1 MLRNLTN
8 INNEGKKCHTHLVSF
23 IKHHGLFVPYIVD
36 IFDCKKCPVHLV
48 SFIKHR
54 GLFVPYIVDIF
65 IFLIRKS
72 WLSPSYIH
80 SPSPRFSFFLLT
92 RKSWLSLHPRHWIQE
107 YLFHKYSIQVRS
119 GIVKTTCMSNK
130 SLYLIEFYF
139 YWRVKIV
146 IILMHFTIINHLP
159 SQAMPTHME
168 RTTVLVRSCRIII
181 IITSF
186 ERMK

>member
-1 MLRNLTN
+1 MFDC
-8 INNEGKKCHTHLVSF
+8 KKCPVHLVSF

-36 IFDCKKCPVHLV
+36 IF
-48 SFIKHR
+48 
-54 GLFVPYIVDIF
+54 IF
-65 IFLIRKS
+65 
-72 WLSPSYIH
+72 
-80 SPSPRFSFFLLT
+80 LT

-146 IILMHFTIINHLP
+146 IILMHFTIDLSLSSGYADPHGANHRP
-159 SQAMPTHME
+159 
-168 RTTVLVRSCRIII
+168 RSIL
-181 IITSF
+181 
-186 ERMK
+186 

>member
-1 MLRNLTN
+1 MSHSPGIIYQTSRSIRSIHCRQFYFFNSK
-8 INNEGKKCHTHLVSF
+8 ILVKPF
-23 IKHHGLFVPYIVD
+23 
-36 IFDCKKCPVHLV
+36 
-48 SFIKHR
+48 
-54 GLFVPYIVDIF
+54 
-65 IFLIRKS
+65 
-72 WLSPSYIH
+72 IH
-80 SPSPRFSFFLLT
+80 SPIPRFPFFLLT

-146 IILMHFTIINHLP
+146 IILMHFTIYP
-159 SQAMPTHME
+159 SRAMPTHME

-181 IITSF
+181 IIYYRLLVRTNI
-186 ERMK
+186 